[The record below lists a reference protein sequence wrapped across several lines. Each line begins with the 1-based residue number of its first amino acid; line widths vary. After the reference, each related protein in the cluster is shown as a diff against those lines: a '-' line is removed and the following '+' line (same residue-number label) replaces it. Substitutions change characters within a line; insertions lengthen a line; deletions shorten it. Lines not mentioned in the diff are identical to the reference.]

1 MRRMLQHPKRW
12 RLWNSGMPLSYRL
25 YRGKE
30 YLVTA
35 QKSQDGSWFW
45 YGLGNNT
52 AGMPV
57 KSFDEVKQEVAAF
70 LNTDVGRALMDP
82 QEAS

>member
-1 MRRMLQHPKRW
+1 MRRMLKHPKRW
-12 RLWNSGMPLSYRL
+12 RLWNSDRPLAYRL

-35 QKSQDGSWFW
+35 QQATDGSWFW

-57 KSFDEVKQEVAAF
+57 KTFDEVKGQVAVF
-70 LNTDVGRALMDP
+70 LNTEVGRAMLEP
-82 QEAS
+82 PEAT